1 MRLVFLGTPEAAVP
15 SLRAL
20 IDAGHEVE
28 LVVTREDKRRA
39 RGPELSASPIKVAAL
54 ELDLRVSHSLDDV
67 ATSGVERGVV
77 VAYGRL
83 IPAALLDDVPM
94 LNAHFSLLPRWRGAA
109 PVERAIL
116 AGDEETG
123 VSIMSLEATLDSGPV
138 HLERRLALDDKTASE
153 ATNELAALGATALV
167 EVLGSPELLSHPMAQ
182 RGEPT
187 YAAKL
192 TKDSYR
198 LSPATSAVMALR
210 TVRLGGAY
218 FFTDGGRVTVLRA
231 RASDEVVKEG
241 ALARRGNDVVLGTRD
256 GAFALGDV
264 RPNGAST
271 MSASAWWRG
280 RFRDDEDLRWT

>member
-20 IDAGHEVE
+20 VDAGHEVE

-39 RGPELSASPIKVAAL
+39 RGPALSPSPVKVAAQGL
-54 ELDLRVSHSLDDV
+54 GLRVGYSLADV
-67 ATSGVERGVV
+67 ATSGAERGVV

-83 IPAALLDDVPM
+83 IPATLLDDVPM
-94 LNAHFSLLPRWRGAA
+94 LNVHFSLLPRWRGAA

-123 VSIMSLEATLDSGPV
+123 VSVMSLEATLDTGPV
-138 HLERRLALDDKTASE
+138 HQERRTALDDKTATE
-153 ATNELAALGATALV
+153 VTNELAALGATALV
-167 EVLGSPELLSHPMAQ
+167 EVLGSPDLLAHPSAQ

-218 FFTDGGRVTVLRA
+218 FFSDGGRVTVLGA
-231 RASDEVVKEG
+231 RFSDEPVKEG
-241 ALARRGNDVVLGTRD
+241 VLTRRGIDVVLGARD